1 MTDSVWPLDWPVGG
15 GHRAGRARLKAVP
28 EDFRVD
34 EILPFPPGGAGEH
47 LCLYIE
53 KRGDNT
59 DYLARQLAAL
69 AGCRPM
75 DVSFCGLKDR
85 HAVTRQ
91 WFSLYRPGMEA
102 EDDTLI
108 RQISEQWP
116 VLEKTRLTRKLR
128 RGDHQ
133 ANHFRIR
140 LRDVQ
145 GDRESIESGL
155 ERLAEHGCPNY
166 FGAQRFGHQGGNLD
180 QAARMDPSRIGS
192 GNRSKRRRGRH
203 SGGSHNAK
211 NVLYFSAARSFLF
224 NEVLARRVADGS
236 WQRMM
241 EGELADSAV
250 PTGPLWGDGGTAAS
264 GAQEALEREV
274 ASQWASLLRLFAD
287 TRMKPERRS
296 LVCQPEGLSWQ
307 WSESGHLD
315 LAFTL
320 PPGQYATTVLGDLFE
335 LENT

>member
-1 MTDSVWPLDWPVGG
+1 MTDSIWPLDWPVGG
-15 GHRAGRARLKAVP
+15 GQRAGRAYLKAEP

-34 EILPFPPGGAGEH
+34 EILPLPPGVAGEH

-59 DYLARQLAAL
+59 EYLARQLAAL

-102 EDDTLI
+102 EDDALI
-108 RQISEQWP
+108 RQIGVQWP
-116 VLEKTRLTRKLR
+116 VREKTRLARKLR

-145 GDRESIESGL
+145 GEREAIESGL
-155 ERLAEHGCPNY
+155 ERLVVHGCPNY
-166 FGAQRFGHQGGNLD
+166 FGTQRFGHQGGNLD
-180 QAARMDPSRIGS
+180 QAARMDPSRMGA
-192 GNRSKRRRGRH
+192 GHRRKRRPGRH
-203 SGGSHNAK
+203 NGGGQNAK

-241 EGELADSAV
+241 DGEPEGSGV
-250 PTGPLWGDGGTAAS
+250 PTGPMWGDGGTLAS
-264 GAQEALEREV
+264 GAQEQLEREV
-274 ASQWASLLRLFAD
+274 VGHWPSLLRLFVD
-287 TRMKPERRS
+287 TRMKPERRP
-296 LVCQPEGLSWQ
+296 LVCQPEGMTWQ
-307 WSESGHLD
+307 WSDSGHLN

-335 LENT
+335 LENA